1 MNGLT
6 DYRLEITSSFLSFA
20 TFLSV
25 AFVVLFFSVGAF
37 TSLLGAAVYSIL
49 CLVSWIFYQFGRATF
64 AANLVNC
71 AMLLM
76 LFWIIALSGGF
87 HSPFLIW
94 LAVPPV
100 VIGLLS
106 DLRWAM
112 MLVGLVFTYVVVLGF
127 VPEYL
132 IAVSEIDGHHMDGMD
147 HTVALISVTGA
158 LATMIF
164 FSLQN
169 YKALILLIEAA
180 EMRERTDSLTGIL
193 NRGGFNHAVLGL
205 TEHKSDQA
213 GALILFDVDDFKG
226 INDSHGHL
234 FGDQVLKAIATV
246 AAGTV
251 RAGDIVARIG
261 GDEFAVILPGANH
274 TDAVEV
280 SVRIKRVIDDLILT
294 SPAEEDVSV
303 TVSIGVATC
312 EDAAICEVEP
322 MMHLADQALYEA
334 KAIAERLSI
343 KRLLPSL
350 EFKNV

>member
-1 MNGLT
+1 MLGVVDILSVWSC
-6 DYRLEITSSFLSFA
+6 DICGQFGELCYASDVVLDHSPFRWVSFA
-20 TFLSV
+20 
-25 AFVVLFFSVGAF
+25 
-37 TSLLGAAVYSIL
+37 
-49 CLVSWIFYQFGRATF
+49 
-64 AANLVNC
+64 
-71 AMLLM
+71 
-76 LFWIIALSGGF
+76 
-87 HSPFLIW
+87 FLIW

-132 IAVSEIDGHHMDGMD
+132 IAVSEIDDHHMDGMD

-213 GALILFDVDDFKG
+213 SALILFDVDDFKG

-294 SPAEEDVSV
+294 GPAEEDVSV

>member
-1 MNGLT
+1 VLGVVDILSVWSC
-6 DYRLEITSSFLSFA
+6 DICGQFGELCYASDVVLDHSPFRWVSFA
-20 TFLSV
+20 
-25 AFVVLFFSVGAF
+25 
-37 TSLLGAAVYSIL
+37 
-49 CLVSWIFYQFGRATF
+49 
-64 AANLVNC
+64 
-71 AMLLM
+71 
-76 LFWIIALSGGF
+76 
-87 HSPFLIW
+87 FLIW

-132 IAVSEIDGHHMDGMD
+132 IAVSEIDDHHMDGMD

-213 GALILFDVDDFKG
+213 SALILFDVDDFKG